1 MVVERLILELDT
13 MAWQLRMGNTEAPP
27 KFAELAQAIEAAA
40 PGLTAEDLSALIER
54 FEQVKLA
61 ANEARAD
68 IEERIGERR
77 QNRRALAVFE
87 RSSRPPG
94 KRR

>member
-1 MVVERLILELDT
+1 
-13 MAWQLRMGNTEAPP
+13 MAWQLRMGNAEAPS
-27 KFAELAQAIEAAA
+27 KFAELAKDIEAAA
-40 PGLTAEDLSALIER
+40 PGLTSEDLAALIER

-61 ANEARAD
+61 ATEARDD

-87 RSSRPPG
+87 RASRPPG